1 MMRFNV
7 NGQYLELPDDFS
19 VQFKKTN
26 ILFAFDNAECER
38 STSFDIPAT
47 PQNDRIFAL
56 SRQVQNFGDGMRT
69 RYDAELQGSGVTK
82 RGYLYI
88 SSADKSA
95 YNAVFVTGEL
105 LGLQAIRNAG
115 KVADILSGVRDFINF
130 NSGIYDVTPASTGY
144 RWANIRHKS
153 TDGKTY
159 PSWRLD
165 RIANDA
171 LAEIGVTWVRPT
183 MYVRAVVGEIKL
195 LKSAPLTVSRGLS
208 GMWAQVYP
216 YNQIT
221 TIGADAG
228 IEEILSKEDFDVTY
242 RRHWEDYD
250 FQTQQPVLRTVTY
263 IGNVQHFIARQRISI
278 SFDANF
284 PSDIYI
290 GTFDD
295 AGEYTG
301 AFNFYGDR
309 SFGKYW
315 DGSKSVT
322 RRIGDALAGRSVT
335 IEAGQSFCFIKESD
349 LLDYTQY
356 TEDLTTHETWEQGWK
371 NVRTEVTFDKMTIE
385 GTGDVEDGFRLRF
398 VDNLPDVSI
407 VDLLKVIAALTGKV
421 LYYTDAKGIT
431 FDDLQVSTWDVFDLS
446 GKVLSVGDVTR
457 AFGNY
462 AQKNIVEFDSGDG
475 VLGAEQLRVTYEIIN
490 ANLET
495 EKVLQTI
502 PFSEG
507 GSDGVYMYLRAGVDV
522 QTLADADAAKTNKNM
537 LRVGLQK
544 IAAIQK
550 LCDAST
556 AVTIKARLSLVE
568 FESITPKT
576 VLYYDGVRYVW
587 TEAQWS
593 KDVATFKLSKT

>member
-7 NGQYLELPDDFS
+7 NGQYLELPSDFS
-19 VQFKKTN
+19 LQFKKSN
-26 ILFAFDNAECER
+26 VLFAFDNMECER
-38 STSFDIPAT
+38 STTFEIPAT
-47 PQNDRIFAL
+47 PQNDRIFSL
-56 SRQVQNFGDGMRT
+56 SRQVQNVGAGMRT

-82 RGYLYI
+82 RGYLYV

-115 KVADILSGVRDFINF
+115 KLADILSGVRDFIEF
-130 NSGIYDVTPASTGY
+130 NSGIYDVTPKSTGY

-165 RIANDA
+165 RIVNDA
-171 LAEIGVTWVRPT
+171 LAEIGVAWVRPT
-183 MYVRAVVGEIKL
+183 MYVRAVVGEPKL
-195 LKSAPLTVSRGLS
+195 MPSMPFTVSRGLS
-208 GMWAQVYP
+208 GMWADVTHVYP
-216 YNQIT
+216 YNQVT

-228 IEEILSKEDFDVTY
+228 IEEILSKADFGAQY
-242 RRHWEDYD
+242 RMHYRDYD
-250 FQTQQPVLRTVTY
+250 QSNKNITY
-263 IGNVQHFIARQRISI
+263 GGGVQHFVAQQRIAI
-278 SFDANF
+278 SFASDF
-284 PSDIYI
+284 PSDVYI
-290 GTFDD
+290 GTFNG
-295 AGEYTG
+295 AGGYTG
-301 AFNFYGDR
+301 TFTFYGER
-309 SFGKYW
+309 SFGKSW
-315 DGSKSVT
+315 DGTHSVT
-322 RRIGDALAGRSVT
+322 TRTGDPLAGRSVT
-335 IEAGQSFCFIKESD
+335 IERGQSFCFIRESD
-349 LLDYTQY
+349 LLDYTAY
-356 TEDLTTHETWEQGWK
+356 TGDLTSDMQWAEGWQ
-371 NVRTEVTFDKMTIE
+371 NVRTEATFDKMTIE
-385 GTGDVEDGFRLRF
+385 GTGDIADGFRLRF
-398 VDNLPDVSI
+398 VDNLPDLSI

-421 LYYTDAKGIT
+421 LYYTDDNGVI
-431 FDDLQVSTWDVFDLS
+431 FDDLQVSTWSVFDLS

-457 AFGNY
+457 EFGNY

-475 VLGAEQLRVTYEIIN
+475 VLGAEQLRVTYDIIN
-490 ANLET
+490 TNLEK

-507 GSDGVYMYLRAGVDV
+507 GSDGVYMYFRAGVDV
-522 QTLADADAAKTNKNM
+522 QTLADADSEKTNNNM

-544 IAAIQK
+544 IAAIQT

-568 FESITPKT
+568 FESVTPKT
-576 VLYYDGVRYVW
+576 LLYYDGVRYVW